1 MKQGVVH
8 MVAAAESASAACINA
23 LAYPTPSKPLSARKS
38 EFPELPNHQAR
49 AVGTSTESALVDPQL
64 AFLARAHAR
73 FILVEAGEMSLDE
86 ALDGLV
92 EPTCDCQRWPLAAQW
107 ERTHPPVVRARTA
120 ERRR

>member
-1 MKQGVVH
+1 MTTPLHDCVATNAVH
-8 MVAAAESASAACINA
+8 VLILAAISDAADIDTSAES
-23 LAYPTPSKPLSARKS
+23 
-38 EFPELPNHQAR
+38 
-49 AVGTSTESALVDPQL
+49 GLVDPRL

-92 EPTCDCQRWPLAAQW
+92 EPICDCQRWPLGAQW
-107 ERTHPPVVRARTA
+107 ERTHPPVLCARTA

>member
-1 MKQGVVH
+1 MTAPLHDCVATNAVH
-8 MVAAAESASAACINA
+8 VLILAAISDAADIDTSAE
-23 LAYPTPSKPLSARKS
+23 
-38 EFPELPNHQAR
+38 
-49 AVGTSTESALVDPQL
+49 GGLVDPRL

-92 EPTCDCQRWPLAAQW
+92 EPICDCQRWPLAAQW

>member
-1 MKQGVVH
+1 MN
-8 MVAAAESASAACINA
+8 APAPPTSFCTSAES
-23 LAYPTPSKPLSARKS
+23 
-38 EFPELPNHQAR
+38 
-49 AVGTSTESALVDPQL
+49 GLVDPRL

-92 EPTCDCQRWPLAAQW
+92 EPICDCQRWPLAAQW